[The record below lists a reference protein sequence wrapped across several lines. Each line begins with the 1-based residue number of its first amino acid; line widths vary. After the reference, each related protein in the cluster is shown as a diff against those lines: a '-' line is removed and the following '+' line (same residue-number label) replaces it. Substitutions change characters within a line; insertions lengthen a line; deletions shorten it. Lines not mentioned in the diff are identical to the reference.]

1 VDAFVAQVDPHAVHR
16 TETRAR
22 GRSVDVGDD
31 DGGGMATVYATLF
44 ATDAKAFDTRVD
56 ALARTVCP
64 ADPRTKDQRRADAI
78 NFLRA
83 CRRAASV
90 TTTGDTVRVPAP
102 KPKQQQDN

>member
-1 VDAFVAQVDPHAVHR
+1 LTFPWSWPN
-16 TETRAR
+16 TRHPPAAR
-22 GRSVDVGDD
+22 IVEI
-31 DGGGMATVYATLF
+31 LF
-44 ATDAKAFDTRVD
+44 RDT
-56 ALARTVCP
+56 
-64 ADPRTKDQRRADAI
+64 QRRADAI